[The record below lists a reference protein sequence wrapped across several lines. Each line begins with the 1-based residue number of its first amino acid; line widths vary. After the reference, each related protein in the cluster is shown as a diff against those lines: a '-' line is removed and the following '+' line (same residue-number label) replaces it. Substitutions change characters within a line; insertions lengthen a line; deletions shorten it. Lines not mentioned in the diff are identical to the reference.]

1 MFITAIEDAF
11 LTRLNTRF
19 SPTPVIIDYGGG
31 PEPTGDYGV
40 LGITTANKIHR
51 DSHHFYDSGTT
62 FDEKIKQDY
71 EVVLTVKFY
80 GDTCYDNAF
89 EAQGYLQQRNTQ
101 EDFHYND
108 DISIIDVT
116 NVRRIPELRDTGYV
130 QKASFDINLLIGFEQ
145 VQADVDYF
153 DTVEFSGTFQNE
165 LNNVVFQFV
174 ETPISYLGVLSV
186 DNWKAGSDGLYTT
199 ANVTFPTYL
208 G

>member
-51 DSHHFYDSGTT
+51 DSHHFYDSGAT
-62 FDEKIKQDY
+62 FDEKIKQNY

-116 NVRRIPELRDTGYV
+116 NIRRIPELRDTGYI

-153 DTVEFSGTFQNE
+153 DTVIFDS
-165 LNNVVFQFV
+165 NVEDEGGNLVYTNTNTV
-174 ETPISYLGVLSV
+174 TSTP
-186 DNWKAGSDGLYTT
+186 
-199 ANVTFPTYL
+199 
-208 G
+208 